1 MNKKQYQK
9 LVDKIIEAVP
19 GILELKRGCVVE
31 FEEEIEYPQYVF
43 NKRMEFLTEV
53 GGGQIA
59 DTGDCDDYNV
69 FYLTPDGYIYQDDT
83 DVRSNKI
90 IGRDITLE
98 DCLIAF
104 RSEGIS
110 IRVNTMGEF
119 FEHQPK
125 TGKWEVNNSTVF
137 WILNKPL
144 QDQSDETKEFLA
156 NLLK

>member
-1 MNKKQYQK
+1 MTNFKKGDCVTLLPSSPYYENQLPEWNNGIGVIRSDIPVSVTDEYTVIIHSENYSNSYPLKDLKIVYKKDREKRKKQM
-9 LVDKIIEAVP
+9 V
-19 GILELKRGCVVE
+19 
-31 FEEEIEYPQYVF
+31 
-43 NKRMEFLTEV
+43 
-53 GGGQIA
+53 
-59 DTGDCDDYNV
+59 
-69 FYLTPDGYIYQDDT
+69 
-83 DVRSNKI
+83 
-90 IGRDITLE
+90 RDITLE

-125 TGKWEVNNSTVF
+125 TGKWEVNDSTVF

-144 QDQSDETKEFLA
+144 QDQSNKTKDFLF